1 MGFNLINSIVLKL
14 KYDDFDVIFENM
26 KNWQLFRKWRKK
38 IKLFDMS
45 VKNKKQYPVATE
57 IHGKNNRTN
66 YILLFEQDAGFLF
79 ATKMEYFF
87 VDIFT
92 PDSLASSRTIIKPP
106 CQWRINFLLD
116 NCFHDLFLRFH
127 FIIL

>member
-79 ATKMEYFF
+79 ATKME
-87 VDIFT
+87 
-92 PDSLASSRTIIKPP
+92 
-106 CQWRINFLLD
+106 
-116 NCFHDLFLRFH
+116 
-127 FIIL
+127 